1 MAHTLADILT
11 LSRRQLQDTRAPYR
25 HSDEKLV
32 GYINLALSEGL
43 RLRPDLFF
51 PNFHEADFA
60 YTTAD
65 LATTFPIETAYTMPF
80 IYYTVGTVSLEDDEF
95 VADGRA
101 AALLAQFK
109 QKLTG
114 TP

>member
-1 MAHTLADILT
+1 MAHTLADILA
-11 LSRRQLQDTRAPYR
+11 LSRRQLQDTRTPYR
-25 HSDEKLV
+25 HSDEKLI
-32 GYINLALSEGL
+32 GYVNLALSEGL

-65 LATTFPIETAYTMPF
+65 LAVAFPIEAAYTVPF
-80 IYYTVGTVSLEDDEF
+80 IYYLVGTVSLEDDEF